1 MENVIVMIMV
11 DACDQVGPIS
21 YLILCLYIILIVFL
35 FALRITPIWPINC
48 HCAYGTHSLGTRLC
62 VEHFTCTDAC
72 KPHSS
77 QWLLL
82 LSFLYR

>member
-1 MENVIVMIMV
+1 M
-11 DACDQVGPIS
+11 DACGQVGPIS

-35 FALRITPIWPINC
+35 FTVRIIPIRPINC
-48 HCAYGTHSLGTRLC
+48 HCAYGTHSLGARPC

-77 QWLLL
+77 QWLLF
-82 LSFLYR
+82 LSFAEETEA

>member
-1 MENVIVMIMV
+1 MWTG
-11 DACDQVGPIS
+11 GP
-21 YLILCLYIILIVFL
+21 YILSNTVSLHNPNSVHFHSQNHPNL
-35 FALRITPIWPINC
+35 ASS
-48 HCAYGTHSLGTRLC
+48 HCAYGTHSLGARLC

-82 LSFLYR
+82 LSFIDEETEA